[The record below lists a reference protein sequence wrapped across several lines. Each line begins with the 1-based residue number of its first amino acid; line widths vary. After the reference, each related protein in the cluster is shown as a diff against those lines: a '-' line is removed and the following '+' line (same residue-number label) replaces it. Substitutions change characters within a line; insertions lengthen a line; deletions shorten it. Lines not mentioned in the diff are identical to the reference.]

1 MVSHV
6 FNKMMKIMRNFD
18 SIKARGEACESRS
31 KGGTMKTGE
40 TLIGVLVLV
49 LMMTSCTTSTTG
61 VKSDS
66 IAESPPALLMGTKFV
81 YQTKDVESGKNYIET
96 WVLREI
102 KKYEKE
108 IAYWFDFY
116 QMDPSASKE
125 KRYTIEET
133 PILDL
138 NLNYL
143 ATFRNGKL
151 FQSASPKAAHFSWP
165 LKIGKSWK
173 STFDYINHANGQV
186 LKDVKTSSK
195 VGSYEEVKVPAGTF
209 KIYKINEEVI
219 YPNGASHEGYVYYAP
234 SLGFNVKYEWRLR
247 EYKDG
252 PVTRLNVELLEY
264 SLPKK

>member
-31 KGGTMKTGE
+31 KGGTMKTVE

-49 LMMTSCTTSTTG
+49 SMITSCTTSTTG

-66 IAESPPALLMGTKFV
+66 IAESPPALVMGTKFV
-81 YQTKDVESGKNYIET
+81 YQTKDVDTGKNYIET

-102 KKYEKE
+102 EKYEKE
-108 IAYWFDFY
+108 IAYWFDFFLI
-116 QMDPSASKE
+116 DSSVSKD
-125 KRYTIEET
+125 KKFTIEET
-133 PILDL
+133 NVLDL

-143 ATFRNGKL
+143 ATFRKGKL
-151 FQSASPKAAHFSWP
+151 FQSASPKETHFSWP
-165 LKIGKSWK
+165 LTVGKNWK
-173 STFDYINHANGQV
+173 STFDYINHERGQV
-186 LKDVKTSSK
+186 VKNVKTSSK
-195 VGSYEEVKVPAGTF
+195 VESYGEVKVPSGIFKVF
-209 KIYKINEEVI
+209 KINREVI
-219 YPNGASHEGYVYYAP
+219 YPNGMSHEGSIYYAP
-234 SLGFNVKYEWRLR
+234 SIGLTVKYEWTLR